1 MRCSRCDEIIRP
13 VVAVD
18 IDGTLGDYHGHFL
31 DFAEAWL
38 GRDLRRDY
46 QGKGGF
52 RFWFTQYNY
61 ASTEEFRAIKLAYR
75 QGGQKRSM
83 PVYDGAV
90 NLYHTIIDHDAELW
104 FTTTRPYLSLD
115 TVIPD
120 TVHWL
125 ARNGM
130 TDYDGMLFDE
140 DKYVKLVERVHPERI
155 VAVIDDLPEMCDMAD
170 SVVGRPVSIL
180 IGTEWNSAHWIRRSS
195 MWQIIDGIGT
205 VIDQWKESHADEND
219 GLCNGARTSV
229 GEGQLD
235 LLGHV
240 EGSGPDVAGVPAE

>member
-1 MRCSRCDEIIRP
+1 MRCTNCSAIVKPI
-13 VVAVD
+13 VALD

-140 DKYVKLVERVHPERI
+140 DKYTQLAARVDSDRV
-155 VAVIDDLPEMCDMAD
+155 VAVFDDLPDMCHAAAFALYFGHD
-170 SVVGRPVSIL
+170 VPVLVRNPYNGGVMYPNTVTIEQARKVSD
-180 IGTEWNSAHWIRRSS
+180 ERIRWWR
-195 MWQIIDGIGT
+195 
-205 VIDQWKESHADEND
+205 EEYA
-219 GLCNGARTSV
+219 A
-229 GEGQLD
+229 
-235 LLGHV
+235 
-240 EGSGPDVAGVPAE
+240 